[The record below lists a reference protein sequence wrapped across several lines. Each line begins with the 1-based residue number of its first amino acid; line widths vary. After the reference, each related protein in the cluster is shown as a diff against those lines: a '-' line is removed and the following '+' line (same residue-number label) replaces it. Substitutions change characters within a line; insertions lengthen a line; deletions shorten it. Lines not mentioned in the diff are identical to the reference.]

1 MPDIRPHNVKF
12 LVDEV
17 FKCPNGAGY
26 VMDFSDR
33 SFNEFFDSLN
43 IDITEEQYKQSGT
56 SKANRLR
63 TFLKL
68 AENQTVAKALRE
80 LWEYRDG
87 VYGPYDQTDEKVI
100 ATKVRFFEIVQGI
113 ESADNAIRTDALDR
127 FSDNETLD
135 ELIKAIE
142 RDIQARKPQASLD
155 RLHTYCMK
163 LFGHLVEQMGGSIS
177 SADTLHGRAGMYI
190 KAVEARGGVQD
201 TTIQIMRSFIS
212 VLDKYNHTRNN
223 WTFAHDN
230 ELAEKN
236 EARLIFEGI
245 TAILRYLKNTEAS
258 RFIP

>member
-1 MPDIRPHNVKF
+1 MPDMRPHHIKF

-17 FKCPNGAGY
+17 FKSPNGAGY

-33 SFNEFFDSLN
+33 TFNEFFDGLH
-43 IDITEEQYKQSGT
+43 IDITQEEYKQNGN

-63 TFLKL
+63 AFLKL
-68 AENQTVAKALRE
+68 SDSQTAVKALRE
-80 LWEYRDG
+80 LWEYREG
-87 VYGPYDQTDEKVI
+87 VFGPHDQADEKVL
-100 ATKVRFFEIVQGI
+100 ATKSRFFEIVQGL
-113 ESADNAIRTDALDR
+113 ETAEGVIRMDGIDR
-127 FSDNETLD
+127 FSTGETLD

-163 LFGHLVEQMGGSIS
+163 LFGHLVEQLGGRITD
-177 SADTLHGRAGMYI
+177 ADTLHGRAGMYI
-190 KAVEARGGVQD
+190 RALEARGTVQD
-201 TTIQIMRSFIS
+201 TTIEIMRSFIA
-212 VLDKYNHTRNN
+212 VFDKYNHTRNK

-230 ELAEKN
+230 ELSEKN